1 MSAEENPPKAETD
14 GAVSRS
20 FGWKDMFVA
29 PEEDPRSQTSPVGER
44 ATLVDY
50 LGAYRQ
56 TLEVKCAGLDA
67 DGLAR
72 RSVPPSDL
80 SLLGLVR
87 HLADVERYWFRK
99 VLAGEKVDWLF
110 RTDDDRDG
118 AFTGALPDGG
128 LVDAAWTGWRGEVA
142 FAERFVEQ
150 AADLDVSGV
159 MAGEEEEE
167 VTLREVLV
175 HMIEEYAR
183 HCGHADLIRERVDG
197 RVGQ

>member
-1 MSAEENPPKAETD
+1 MTADEQANPAAAGEVVRT
-14 GAVSRS
+14 
-20 FGWKDMFVA
+20 FGWKDVFLP
-29 PEEDPRSQTSPVGER
+29 PEEDPRSYGSPVGER
-44 ATLVDY
+44 ATLIDY
-50 LGAYRQ
+50 LQAYRL
-56 TLEVKCAGLDA
+56 TLELKCAGLDA
-67 DGLAR
+67 DGMAC

-87 HLADVERYWFRK
+87 HLADVERNWFRK
-99 VLAGEKVDWLF
+99 VLAGEEVPWLF

-118 AFTGALPDGG
+118 AFSGARP
-128 LVDAAWTGWRGEVA
+128 DAALVAEAWAGWRGEVV
-142 FAERFVEQ
+142 FAEQFV
-150 AADLDVSGV
+150 AAAPDLEITVA
-159 MAGEEEEE
+159 MPGEEDGE